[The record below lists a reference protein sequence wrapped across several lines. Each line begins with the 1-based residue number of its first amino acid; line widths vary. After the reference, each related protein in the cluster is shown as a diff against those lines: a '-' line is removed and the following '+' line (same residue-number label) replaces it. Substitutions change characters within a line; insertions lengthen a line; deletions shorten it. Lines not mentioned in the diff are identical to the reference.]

1 MAQYTCSNAAC
12 PSGGAVITLS
22 SAGQTFCQQCGTR
35 SLTALAVVVAA
46 PTPHTRVLTTSNA
59 MDAVGGDSAE
69 VDSLIDKWDL
79 TTVSTDEAK
88 KTKDYLFKL
97 GSKSKRIDR
106 EGPITNGNRVVTH
119 GKFRLQFGTKTYAGV
134 QIKVDEPLDVAT
146 IRRAF
151 RESVNNRR
159 YVEVYLG
166 TD

>member
-1 MAQYTCSNAAC
+1 
-12 PSGGAVITLS
+12 
-22 SAGQTFCQQCGTR
+22 
-35 SLTALAVVVAA
+35 
-46 PTPHTRVLTTSNA
+46 
-59 MDAVGGDSAE
+59 MDALGGDSAE

-97 GSKSKRIDR
+97 GGKTKRIDR